1 MNIPRNFHN
10 RSPQSIRR
18 GPPPLEDDDEE
29 DEEVVDEAFDALN
42 DSIIIIYLF
51 AKHQYSLP
59 PVHSDFI
66 SQKSI
71 DQTLLLFTY
80 VMMYKIPSQREQ
92 RLASL
97 NSGRNNRFQ
106 REKKTSKKQRQ
117 KLRYY

>member
-1 MNIPRNFHN
+1 MDAKMNIPRNFHN

-29 DEEVVDEAFDALN
+29 DDELVDEEFDALN

-71 DQTLLLFTY
+71 DQTLLLFTRDD
-80 VMMYKIPSQREQ
+80 VYKIPSQREQ

-97 NSGRNNRFQ
+97 HSGRQ
-106 REKKTSKKQRQ
+106 
-117 KLRYY
+117 

>member
-80 VMMYKIPSQREQ
+80 VMMCIKYLPSENND
-92 RLASL
+92 SL
-97 NSGRNNRFQ
+97 LYTVADDRFQ

-117 KLRYY
+117 KRYY

>member
-1 MNIPRNFHN
+1 MDAKMNIPRNFHN

-29 DEEVVDEAFDALN
+29 DEEVVDEEFDALN

-97 NSGRNNRFQ
+97 NSGRR
-106 REKKTSKKQRQ
+106 
-117 KLRYY
+117 

>member
-51 AKHQYSLP
+51 AKHQRSAAGSLRFYLTKINR
-59 PVHSDFI
+59 SNSFI
-66 SQKSI
+66 I
-71 DQTLLLFTY
+71 HVCDD
-80 VMMYKIPSQREQ
+80 V
-92 RLASL
+92 
-97 NSGRNNRFQ
+97 
-106 REKKTSKKQRQ
+106 
-117 KLRYY
+117 